1 MGLQGRAL
9 ARTRE
14 LDEGYAFRPSAV
26 ETATIFRLLR
36 FLARVFAL
44 GGFAVIL
51 LVLGSLLQSELA
63 TAWATGIRRHV
74 KRNSS

>member
-1 MGLQGRAL
+1 
-9 ARTRE
+9 
-14 LDEGYAFRPSAV
+14 V

-36 FLARVFAL
+36 FLARVFAM
-44 GGFAVIL
+44 GGFAVVL

-63 TAWATGIRRHV
+63 TAWASGIRRHV